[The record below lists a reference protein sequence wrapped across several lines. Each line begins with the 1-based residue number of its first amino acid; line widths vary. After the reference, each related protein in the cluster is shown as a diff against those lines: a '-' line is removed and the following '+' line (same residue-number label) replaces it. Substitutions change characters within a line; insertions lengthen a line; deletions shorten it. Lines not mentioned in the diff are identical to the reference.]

1 MPKSLTDTEIF
12 QLFIHIVGHTSR
24 VLHMAMSPDGQ
35 TVVSAGA
42 DETLRLWKCFAVDD
56 QQKKKTKKSATKDA
70 QNPITHRAL
79 IR

>member
-1 MPKSLTDTEIF
+1 
-12 QLFIHIVGHTSR
+12 
-24 VLHMAMSPDGQ
+24 MAMSPDGQ

>member
-1 MPKSLTDTEIF
+1 ML
-12 QLFIHIVGHTSR
+12 LFYLCLSIGHTAR

-42 DETLRLWKCFAVDD
+42 DETLRIWKCFTLDE
-56 QQKKKTKKSATKDA
+56 QKKAAQKSAISKDKKSVFSMTS
-70 QNPITHRAL
+70 

>member
-1 MPKSLTDTEIF
+1 
-12 QLFIHIVGHTSR
+12 
-24 VLHMAMSPDGQ
+24 MAMSPDGQ

-42 DETLRLWKCFAVDD
+42 DETLRLWKCFAVDE
-56 QQKKKTKKSATKDA
+56 QKKKTQKTSTKDS